1 MKRTVLGVAVMI
13 LGIVMCITGIA
24 LCAVSAQGGAS
35 VNADIKAMVNIQE
48 NKVYSGTYTAL
59 CGNGEKITITDSEII
74 FSDGSEESYRLSVW
88 KNMPDT
94 NEETGEITYSDY
106 CFLKTPNKNFRYYPG
121 VREIDIDGM
130 IYALSSI

>member
-1 MKRTVLGVAVMI
+1 MSVGPVNNTPNSQDP
-13 LGIVMCITGIA
+13 
-24 LCAVSAQGGAS
+24 VSAEGTGANMGVTPDCPS
-35 VNADIKAMVNIQE
+35 TE
-48 NKVYSGTYTAL
+48 GL
-59 CGNGEKITITDSEII
+59 
-74 FSDGSEESYRLSVW
+74 